1 MSGQQL
7 YLQRDFDV
15 QKQSS
20 LMLNLWV
27 LTSCQTKSSWV
38 MGEDLKNKCSA
49 ALPTLHG
56 CKVLRIHGKRG
67 SCLEL
72 SGILVSSG
80 ITCPTSNHPASPS
93 VAAPAVSSL
102 PRGGQ
107 KCSVLPLALAGRAC
121 RGRGVMCSLGTLRH
135 IPFTGKRELPNLLG
149 CEIPWNL

>member
-1 MSGQQL
+1 
-7 YLQRDFDV
+7 
-15 QKQSS
+15 
-20 LMLNLWV
+20 
-27 LTSCQTKSSWV
+27 

-67 SCLEL
+67 SCSEL

-80 ITCPTSNHPASPS
+80 ITCPTSNYPASPS

-102 PRGGQ
+102 PRGEQ
-107 KCSVLPLALAGRAC
+107 KCSVLPLVGRAC
-121 RGRGVMCSLGTLRH
+121 RGQGVMCSLGTLRH

-149 CEIPWNL
+149 CEKFPGICNSISKDTPFLQPVCPLEPVVALAFFEYNKVIGG